1 MSARSVAIRRARP
14 GDGPAFVGMHAELGE
29 TYATLSPELFQRP
42 VTAGLAD
49 EFEALVAMDDERALH
64 LIAEVDGEPAAGLGA
79 RILAPDDDASH
90 QIQRDAGSTRLR
102 IEYVV
107 TAAAHRRRGLATRL
121 VEAAEAWGRDCGAT
135 VAETWTYHRS
145 PMSLPFW
152 EQRAGYGERSVNL
165 RKPLV

>member
-1 MSARSVAIRRARP
+1 
-14 GDGPAFVGMHAELGE
+14 
-29 TYATLSPELFQRP
+29 
-42 VTAGLAD
+42 
-49 EFEALVAMDDERALH
+49 
-64 LIAEVDGEPAAGLGA
+64 VDGEPAAVLGA

-102 IEYVV
+102 IEYLV
-107 TAAAHRRRGLATRL
+107 TAAAHRRRGLATQL
-121 VEAAEAWGRDCGAT
+121 VEAAEAWGRDRGAT

-152 EQRAGYGERSVNL
+152 ERRVGYGERSVNL